1 MQVLKLTGKHR
12 ELVQIL
18 ASQFVVREIHL
29 CVIIVNG
36 FDHRPDHLRWR
47 VGLPA
52 RRNFVQRMGKLRP
65 RFLRFGRRVHRQ
77 QSLAKIV
84 AGVADPGWRYRLA
97 FHAAVSARGYSQA
110 AFP

>member
-1 MQVLKLTGKHR
+1 
-12 ELVQIL
+12 
-18 ASQFVVREIHL
+18 
-29 CVIIVNG
+29 
-36 FDHRPDHLRWR
+36 
-47 VGLPA
+47 
-52 RRNFVQRMGKLRP
+52 MGKLRP

-97 FHAAVSARGYSQA
+97 FHAAVSARVYSQA